1 MKRTHPIYCLLLTLL
16 LLAGC
21 NDPKHVTDALTRAE
35 AWMDE
40 HPDSA
45 WTVLNT
51 LSPDEMEQNR
61 TRARYALLYTQA
73 QDKTYRDETND
84 SLISI
89 AVDYYRHTDDVRRKF
104 LSYYY
109 QGRVYANAKDYLNAT
124 SCYMEAEQL
133 ADAVG
138 DDYLSGLLYAELGRI
153 YNIYYDYP
161 KSLEAHRK
169 AAECYERAG
178 KIRHRNYM
186 WYNLS
191 TIYRNMNRY
200 SESEQM
206 LKQVLESAS
215 EDGGNTLIKSCLGSL
230 VMLCIEEGRM
240 SEAKELYSDLELL
253 VDEDYGSSSFMG
265 KLAKMYATEQ
275 NFVLANEYLD
285 KGWKCAE
292 NKMDSVSLYMA
303 SSDVYSKQGNGKLA
317 YQELKKGVLMQNKD
331 TRQALQQPVLT
342 AQRDHLSEKLEFE
355 AYKLRMRKLLN
366 LVTTLFFLLLL
377 VVVIYVS
384 VRVFKKQKK
393 ESEQVISHL
402 EIENEKIEKEKGKI
416 AIALQQL
423 DEDKRNADRTIA
435 TLKEEIDKKK
445 EENDAKVMEL
455 KTKLQQEQLSVETL
469 KQTLAQR
476 IERSDAEIS
485 ALLEKMEQER
495 TVAKQMMQT
504 QNDVIAQKEESRQTM
519 KTLILQLENDS
530 RVNAESMAL
539 LRSELEIQEK
549 EHRLYI
555 QKAEAGTKALQDE
568 NRKMVFQKV
577 ELLKYVLEQVV
588 EVVLLHERKYLKE
601 ETKIRRIEEGIK
613 SLKMDYY
620 AGDNEY
626 NKVEAL
632 VNRYL
637 DNVMVHFR
645 KEVTLVNES
654 EYRRV
659 CYMFAGVSGQMI
671 GEIMGESKEA
681 VYQRRSRLLKK
692 MASLSC
698 AHKDMFIMLMSK

>member
-1 MKRTHPIYCLLLTLL
+1 MKRTLTLYLLLSLLLLT
-16 LLAGC
+16 GC
-21 NDPKHVTDALTRAE
+21 NDPKHVTDALNHAE
-35 AWMDE
+35 ALMDE
-40 HPDSA
+40 HPDSS

-51 LSPDEMEQNR
+51 ISPDEMGQNR

-84 SLISI
+84 SLISV
-89 AVDYYRHTDDVRRKF
+89 AVDYYRDTDDVRRKF

-109 QGRVYANAKDYLNAT
+109 KGRVYTNAKDYLNAT

-153 YNIYYDYP
+153 YRLYYDYP
-161 KSLEAHRK
+161 KSLESHHK

-186 WYNLS
+186 WLNQSSLLRS
-191 TIYRNMNRY
+191 MNEYGEAERLLL
-200 SESEQM
+200 M
-206 LKQVLESAS
+206 TLGSAKEE
-215 EDGGNTLIKSCLGSL
+215 EDKALIKSCLGDWM
-230 VMLCIEEGRM
+230 MLCIEGERM
-240 SEAKELYSDLELL
+240 KEAQTLYAELVLMI
-253 VDEDYGSSSFMG
+253 DEDYVSSSYMG
-265 KLAKMYATEQ
+265 KLAQMYATEH
-275 NFVLANEYLD
+275 NFILANECLE
-285 KGWKCAE
+285 KGWRCAE
-292 NKMDSVSLYMA
+292 SKSDSVSLYMA
-303 SSDVYSKQGNGKLA
+303 SSDVYRLQGNGNLA
-317 YQELKKGVLMQNKD
+317 YQELKKGVLLQNKD

-377 VVVIYVS
+377 VVVVYVS

-393 ESEQVISHL
+393 ESEQLISHL
-402 EIENEKIEKEKGKI
+402 ENENEKIEKEKGKI
-416 AIALQQL
+416 ALALQQL

-445 EENDAKVMEL
+445 EENNAKVMEL

-469 KQTLAQR
+469 KQSLIQGK
-476 IERSDAEIS
+476 EKSDAEIS
-485 ALLEKMEQER
+485 ALLEKMEEER
-495 TVAKQMMQT
+495 MVANQMIQA
-504 QNDVIAQKEESRQTM
+504 QNEVIAQKEENRQKM
-519 KTLILQLENDS
+519 KTLIHQLESDS
-530 RVNAESMAL
+530 KGNAESISR
-539 LRSELEIQEK
+539 LRSELVNQE
-549 EHRLYI
+549 EEFRLYV
-555 QKAEAGTKALQDE
+555 QNAEAETKALQDE
-568 NRKMVFQKV
+568 NRKMLFQKV
-577 ELLKYVLEQVV
+577 ELLRHALELVV
-588 EVVLLHERKYLKE
+588 GVVLLHERKYLRE
-601 ETKIRRIEEGIK
+601 ETKVKRIEEGIK

-632 VNRYL
+632 VNRFL

-645 KEVTLVNES
+645 REVILANES

-659 CYMFAGVSGQMI
+659 CYMFAGVSGQII
-671 GEIMGESKEA
+671 GEIMGESKDA

-692 MASLSC
+692 LGSLSC
-698 AHKDMFIMLMSK
+698 VHKDMFMVLLSK